1 MMFLMKVGLRRGV
14 IWVWGCV
21 SESEVGHGPSRQNG
35 GLKGDL

>member
-1 MMFLMKVGLRRGV
+1 M

-35 GLKGDL
+35 GLKGDLWGYKC